1 MVETNEYGEFSDKMK
16 SLVLILIL
24 SVMFQA
30 KAKKTPDYIYKAA
43 AQICKPYFL
52 QCKQN
57 PDRGI
62 SGCFQDVYKTC
73 IPSFRE
79 EFQAIEKCVVDAG
92 DNLESAMTCT
102 KGFTEA

>member
-1 MVETNEYGEFSDKMK
+1 MK
-16 SLVLILIL
+16 GLVFILIL
-24 SVMFQA
+24 SIVFQV
-30 KAKKTPDYIYKAA
+30 KTQKNPDYIYKAA

-62 SGCFQDVYKTC
+62 SDCFQDVYKTC

-79 EFQAIEKCVVDAG
+79 GFQAIEKCVADAG
-92 DNLESAMTCT
+92 DDLQSVMTCT